1 MQDEAGGAFI
11 DTNVLLY
18 LLSSDAR
25 KAARAEALLSEG
37 GHISVQVLNEIAN
50 VARRKMALSWG
61 ETRDLLD
68 IVRGL
73 LTVHPITEETHA
85 RGLALAERYG
95 VSVCDAMILA
105 AARIAGCRT
114 VWSEDMQDGMVVG
127 EGLRVDNPFR

>member
-18 LLSSDAR
+18 LLSSDSA

-50 VARRKMALSWG
+50 VARRKMAMSWG
-61 ETRDLLD
+61 ETRDMLD

-73 LTVHPITEETHA
+73 LRVHPVTEETHA
-85 RGLALAERYG
+85 RGLALA
-95 VSVCDAMILA
+95 
-105 AARIAGCRT
+105 
-114 VWSEDMQDGMVVG
+114 
-127 EGLRVDNPFR
+127 